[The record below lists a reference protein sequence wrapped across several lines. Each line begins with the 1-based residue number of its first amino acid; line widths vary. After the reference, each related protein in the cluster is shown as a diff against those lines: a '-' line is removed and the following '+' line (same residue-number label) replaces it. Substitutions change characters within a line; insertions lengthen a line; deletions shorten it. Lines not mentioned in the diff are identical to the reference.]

1 MNNSVIKV
9 QTPLYSKCIEVPKVI
24 QKASGIYI
32 LSRYIKSIVF
42 TTDVVVIKNNNAD
55 AIMAVYP
62 FTPQPILSHALATV
76 ANMPLMVGVGGG
88 TTTGDRVVEV
98 ALDAEFQGVLS
109 VILNAPI
116 DNETLMAVRKA
127 IEIPIIVSVV
137 STDWIEDRLKYGAD
151 ILNVCAGKDTI
162 KVIKYIRDRYPD
174 VPIIATGGPT
184 DEIIE
189 ETIDAGANAI
199 VYTPPT
205 TTQLMKD
212 LMETYR
218 T

>member
-1 MNNSVIKV
+1 MKKEFKV
-9 QTPLYSKCIEVPKVI
+9 KTPLYSKCIEVPKI
-24 QKASGIYI
+24 IDKATGIHI
-32 LSRYIKSIVF
+32 LSRFVKSIIF

-76 ANMPLMVGVGGG
+76 ANMPLMVGIGGG
-88 TTTGDRVVEV
+88 TTQGDRVVEL
-98 ALDAEFQGVLS
+98 ALDAEFQGVLG
-109 VILNAPI
+109 VVLNAPI
-116 DNETLMAVRKA
+116 DNKTLSAVRQA
-127 IEIPIIVSVV
+127 VEIPIIVSVI
-137 STDWIEDRLKYGAD
+137 STERVEERLKNGAD
-151 ILNVCAGKDTI
+151 ILNVCAGKDT
-162 KVIKYIRDRYPD
+162 VEVVRYIRDRYPD
-174 VPIIATGGPT
+174 VPIMATGGST
-184 DEIIE
+184 TKAIE

-212 LMETYR
+212 LMATYR

>member
-1 MNNSVIKV
+1 MIKEFKV
-9 QTPLYSKCIEVPKVI
+9 KTPLYSKCIEVPSVI
-24 QKASGIYI
+24 QNATGIHI
-32 LSRYIKSIVF
+32 LSRFIKSIIF

-76 ANMPLMVGVGGG
+76 ANMPLMVGIGGG
-88 TTTGDRVVEV
+88 TTQGDRVVEL

-109 VILNAPI
+109 VVLNAPI
-116 DNETLMAVRKA
+116 DNNTLLAVRKA

-137 STDWIEDRLKYGAD
+137 STDKIEERLRNGAD
-151 ILNVCAGKDTI
+151 ILNVCAGRDTI

-174 VPIIATGGPT
+174 VPIIATGGGS
-184 DEIIE
+184 DKLIE
-189 ETIDAGANAI
+189 ATIDAGANAI

-212 LMETYR
+212 LMATYR